1 MSSSKG
7 RLEQFPDAVAVVG
20 VIHPERL
27 RVEEDVQASLEAETG
42 LRWRIHGSR
51 GGATPDSPER
61 SGSVE
66 DLADQLRALPL
77 EMEGADLVAAAAEI
91 VRYAVE
97 KAVAPIRQ
105 RQRISE
111 RIAGIIAETDKESDR
126 LAALQIG
133 CLVLFNALAFQD
145 RLADVNPAVLTV
157 RESWREGLP
166 GIRRDWQAI
175 CDDEVKPHRRNTM
188 KVGFIG
194 LGTMGASMAYNCLQG
209 GNEMVVHDIRREAAT
224 RHLEAGADWADSP
237 REVAEASEIVFTS
250 LPGPTEVEAVG
261 LGEDGILEGMSE
273 GKVYFD
279 LSTSTPTL
287 IRHIHEEAAARGIH
301 VLDAPVSG
309 GPRGAAS
316 RNLAI
321 WVGGD
326 QEVFD
331 RCKPVLDSIGDKA
344 YYVGPIGCGA
354 IAKLVHNCTGYI
366 VQAALAEVFTMGV
379 KAGVEPLA
387 LWQAV
392 RKGAQGRRGT
402 FEGLAEHLLPG
413 KFDPPDFALR
423 LARKDVDLAVGVGR
437 EYDVPMRLAQLTL
450 QEMTEA
456 LNRGWGHRDSRVA
469 MLLQEER
476 AGVEVRVDEA
486 LLQAVLEEER
496 SAGA

>member
-1 MSSSKG
+1 
-7 RLEQFPDAVAVVG
+7 
-20 VIHPERL
+20 
-27 RVEEDVQASLEAETG
+27 
-42 LRWRIHGSR
+42 
-51 GGATPDSPER
+51 
-61 SGSVE
+61 
-66 DLADQLRALPL
+66 
-77 EMEGADLVAAAAEI
+77 
-91 VRYAVE
+91 
-97 KAVAPIRQ
+97 
-105 RQRISE
+105 
-111 RIAGIIAETDKESDR
+111 
-126 LAALQIG
+126 
-133 CLVLFNALAFQD
+133 
-145 RLADVNPAVLTV
+145 
-157 RESWREGLP
+157 
-166 GIRRDWQAI
+166 
-175 CDDEVKPHRRNTM
+175 M

-209 GNEMVVHDIRREAAT
+209 GNEMVVHDIRRESAT
-224 RHLEAGADWADSP
+224 RHLEAGAVWADSP
-237 REVAEASEIVFTS
+237 REVAESSEIVFTS

-287 IRHIHEEAAARGIH
+287 IRRIHEEAAARGIH

-326 QEVFD
+326 KDVFD

-486 LLQAVLEEER
+486 LLNAVLEEER
-496 SAGA
+496 QAGTG

>member
-1 MSSSKG
+1 
-7 RLEQFPDAVAVVG
+7 
-20 VIHPERL
+20 
-27 RVEEDVQASLEAETG
+27 
-42 LRWRIHGSR
+42 
-51 GGATPDSPER
+51 
-61 SGSVE
+61 
-66 DLADQLRALPL
+66 
-77 EMEGADLVAAAAEI
+77 
-91 VRYAVE
+91 
-97 KAVAPIRQ
+97 
-105 RQRISE
+105 
-111 RIAGIIAETDKESDR
+111 
-126 LAALQIG
+126 
-133 CLVLFNALAFQD
+133 
-145 RLADVNPAVLTV
+145 
-157 RESWREGLP
+157 
-166 GIRRDWQAI
+166 
-175 CDDEVKPHRRNTM
+175 M

-209 GNEMVVHDIRREAAT
+209 GNEMVVHDIRRESAT

-250 LPGPTEVEAVG
+250 LPGPVEVEAVG

-287 IRHIHEEAAARGIH
+287 IRRIHEEAAARGIH

-326 QEVFD
+326 KDVFD

-354 IAKLVHNCTGYI
+354 IAKLVHNCTGYV

-423 LARKDVDLAVGVGR
+423 LARKDVDLALSVGR

-476 AGVEVRVDEA
+476 AGVEVRVDEDILNA
-486 LLQAVLEEER
+486 LLEEER
-496 SAGA
+496 QAG